1 MVAPGADSPS
11 GSSGEDHL
19 LAGMSSPQIRS
30 LLERAEVDVIIPL
43 GALEQHGP
51 HLPLGTDTVIA
62 ESLASIV
69 ARRVDHLAV
78 APCLPVG
85 CSDHH
90 LSFAGT
96 ASLSQEAV
104 VAYVRSVAKTL
115 LRHGFRYVYVVTAHA
130 GNIRAM
136 KAAVESLDAEI
147 RAHVA
152 AFVDWPQQR
161 EQLHAWARQSI
172 GLSAEE
178 VGSHSGHFET
188 SIMLA
193 LAPELVDMFAAPRG
207 FIGSADEASNV
218 MMTKG
223 MAAVSEVGVVGDAR
237 GASPAAGKGY
247 MEVLV
252 ASLVH
257 FIEGHRSAAG
267 R

>member
-1 MVAPGADSPS
+1 
-11 GSSGEDHL
+11 
-19 LAGMSSPQIRS
+19 MSSPQIRS
-30 LLERAEVDVIIPL
+30 LLERAELDVIVPL

-62 ESLASIV
+62 ESLALNV
-69 ARRVDHLAV
+69 ARRVDHLVV

-85 CSDHH
+85 CSEHH

-96 ASLSQEAV
+96 ASLSPEAV
-104 VAYVRSVAKTL
+104 VGFVRSVAKTL
-115 LRHGFRYVYVVTAHA
+115 LRHGFRYVYVVSAHA
-130 GNIRAM
+130 GNIPAM

-147 RAHVA
+147 RPHVA
-152 AFVDWPQQR
+152 AFVDWPEQR
-161 EQLHAWARQSI
+161 EQLHAWARQSL

-193 LAPELVDMFAAPRG
+193 LAPESVDMSTAPKG
-207 FIGSADEASNV
+207 FIGSADEASKV

-237 GASPAAGKGY
+237 GASPTAGRGY
-247 MEVLV
+247 MDVLV
-252 ASLVH
+252 ASVVR
-257 FIEGHRSAAG
+257 FIERHRSAAAT
-267 R
+267 